1 MDPSD
6 VPCQSQKADTPILIQ
21 PANVA
26 KEKEC
31 IQQSEPKQSTRD
43 SKDKKINNIDNK
55 KGKQLYGTRY
65 VPDTNLT
72 LACLVCVCFNLPLG
86 LLALYHSITAARF
99 YRDGDPKQGERKAK
113 CSVMISLFSI
123 VTTVLLVMSYVLWM
137 AIETQNKWKL

>member
-43 SKDKKINNIDNK
+43 SNDKKITNIDNIK
-55 KGKQLYGTRY
+55 VKQLYGTRY

-86 LLALYHSITAARF
+86 LLAMYHSITAARF
-99 YRDGDPKQGERKAK
+99 YKDGDPKQGERMAK
-113 CSVMISLFSI
+113 CSVVISLFSI
-123 VTTVLLVMSYVLWM
+123 VTTVLLVMSYVLW
-137 AIETQNKWKL
+137 ISVETQNKWKL